1 MTVPIYI
8 DGKEAGTLAVE
19 RQGPVTVMTADMAD
33 VGRVVRLTVYGGG
46 KAGYLGVPAP
56 VDGRLRLTKR
66 LSPNQMRAF
75 PQKPEYA
82 AERPREV
89 KKAPTPPALP
99 APETQDGGE
108 QEGHVLWMG
117 GKPHYF

>member
-8 DGKEAGTLAVE
+8 DGNEAGTLTVE
-19 RQGPVTVMTADMAD
+19 RQGPVTVMTADMTDA
-33 VGRVVRLTVYGGG
+33 GRVVRLTVYGGG

-56 VDGRLRLTKR
+56 ENGRLRLTKR
-66 LSPNQMRAF
+66 LSPSQMRAF
-75 PQKPEYA
+75 PQAPEYA
-82 AERPREV
+82 AERPREA
-89 KKAPTPPALP
+89 KKPPAPAMLP
-99 APETQDGGE
+99 APETPEGGE

>member
-1 MTVPIYI
+1 MHIPIYI
-8 DGKEAGTLAVE
+8 DGRQEGTLAVE
-19 RQGPVTVMTADMAD
+19 RQGPVTVMTADMSD

-56 VDGRLRLTKR
+56 ADGRLKLTRR

-75 PQKPEYA
+75 PQEPEYA
-82 AERPREV
+82 AERPREA
-89 KKAPTPPALP
+89 KKTTSPAMLP
-99 APETQDGGE
+99 APETPEGE
-108 QEGHVLWMG
+108 GQEGHVLWMG